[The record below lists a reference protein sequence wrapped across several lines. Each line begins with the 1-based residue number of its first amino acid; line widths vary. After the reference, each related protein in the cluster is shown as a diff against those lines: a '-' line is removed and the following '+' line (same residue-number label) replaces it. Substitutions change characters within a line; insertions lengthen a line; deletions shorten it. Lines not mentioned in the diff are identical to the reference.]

1 MLAAVGRPPLNRPSQ
16 PRAAPSSPPPSGA
29 APDAPEG
36 SADAAL
42 ADAPEDRID
51 DANGAPERR
60 LEQLADTIARRT
72 QLRLLQ
78 QKAGDDA
85 RQAELDRLRQEFDFA
100 QKERAELLREFDL
113 MRELALEQ
121 TKKDDEAVK
130 KWMALI

>member
-1 MLAAVGRPPLNRPSQ
+1 MLAAVGRAAQPS
-16 PRAAPSSPPPSGA
+16 RPPSGA
-29 APDAPEG
+29 APKAPDG
-36 SADAAL
+36 PADAA
-42 ADAPEDRID
+42 AEDRIE

-72 QLRLLQ
+72 QFRLLQ

-121 TKKDDEAVK
+121 AKKDDEAVK